1 MPSLASKVTLAS
13 SILITGG
20 IIVGVHY
27 YQFDER
33 QKVNKRFK
41 KYVMVKYRG
50 ITFKFIINEQSGFKI
65 YNLICSSGKELN
77 LILKDRKLKKPKI
90 GDVLKSK
97 KNLQNLFGE

>member
-33 QKVNKRFK
+33 NHDSFQLTSAGYYDRFQLASEVHG
-41 KYVMVKYRG
+41 Y
-50 ITFKFIINEQSGFKI
+50 
-65 YNLICSSGKELN
+65 
-77 LILKDRKLKKPKI
+77 
-90 GDVLKSK
+90 SK
-97 KNLQNLFGE
+97 KNFCCNDVPQIIFTPVISVDIVQNSASQC

>member
-13 SILITGG
+13 SIFITGG

-33 QKVNKRFK
+33 QQVNERFK
-41 KYVMVKYRG
+41 RYVMIKNWG
-50 ITFKFIINEQSGFKI
+50 LKFIIHEQSGFKI
-65 YNLICSSGKELN
+65 YYLICSSGKELN
-77 LILKDRKLKKPKI
+77 LILKDRKLKEPKI

-97 KNLQNLFGE
+97 KNLLNLFVE

>member
-41 KYVMVKYRG
+41 KYVMIKYRG
-50 ITFKFIINEQSGFKI
+50 LLLSSLLMSNQGLKFTISFAAPERN
-65 YNLICSSGKELN
+65 
-77 LILKDRKLKKPKI
+77 
-90 GDVLKSK
+90 
-97 KNLQNLFGE
+97 